1 MSFFIRRWKETVIF
15 LTAYI
20 PVLLIRPGSLNA
32 DIKQYL
38 HLDAGALLS
47 SAPQLWNPDFGLGT
61 VTHQNIGYLFPSGPF
76 FWLGQSFG
84 LEDWIT
90 QRLWYGSILVIAGL
104 GVLSLLRRLAPEH
117 PSHLTGALFYML
129 SPFVLGHITGQSAL
143 LLPFAIFPW
152 LVLSMAAAVTKQGW
166 RWPAV
171 FALLVTVA
179 GSINGSSIFL

>member
-20 PVLLIRPGSLNA
+20 PILLIRPGSLNA

-84 LEDWIT
+84 LEDWVT

-129 SPFVLGHITGQSAL
+129 LSLIHI
-143 LLPFAIFPW
+143 
-152 LVLSMAAAVTKQGW
+152 
-166 RWPAV
+166 
-171 FALLVTVA
+171 
-179 GSINGSSIFL
+179 

>member
-20 PVLLIRPGSLNA
+20 PILLIRPGSLNA

-76 FWLGQSFG
+76 YWLGHSFG
-84 LEDWIT
+84 
-90 QRLWYGSILVIAGL
+90 
-104 GVLSLLRRLAPEH
+104 
-117 PSHLTGALFYML
+117 
-129 SPFVLGHITGQSAL
+129 
-143 LLPFAIFPW
+143 
-152 LVLSMAAAVTKQGW
+152 
-166 RWPAV
+166 
-171 FALLVTVA
+171 
-179 GSINGSSIFL
+179 